1 MQAIAPSLSNG
12 TAPLAAPVDTRDIP
26 TQPPERS
33 HAAYA
38 ALVDVAPQLAPA
50 LDFTLRIAGQGLA
63 GDDLAALIDHS
74 LIDIVIAQEANPD
87 IAAPIL
93 DLVVSAIEQRRPF
106 ETVHEVCARALSE
119 KSLRDLRRSIGRAQ
133 ARATPGEVHSWRT
146 HISRWLGD
154 LRDFLEQA
162 RWAGSGH
169 SVTVNGSEPFAA
181 PLPDPLPAPQ
191 PRLRQMNFAR
201 HGVVGFVLFWLYNMR
216 VAHGSPLPGI
226 PGIPDAPAFPSNPF
240 AQQHPQMPS
249 HFEQA
254 VAAYRN
260 VTDTAQLA
268 EPAIVHDNTPSAAAR
283 LQLTA
288 SRAKRLPREAPTEQ
302 ASPALTQAVSPTHAA
317 LPDVDFGDI
326 SLGPTFQQS
335 VRTFVETVRNR
346 TDSHEAALAQV
357 DSVVNLRTHLESKL
371 KQALTAGAS
380 GQLASLD
387 DVRLYKFDSFGFA
400 RNPGTYDL
408 NHLERG
414 RPQAGIPILDAAL
427 QIVSGDL
434 PISLSPDVTTMEFSP
449 ATYGVYA
456 GDLRGDHYYRADAQV
471 PGLSITQLLGVTAEW
486 RWLGDEG
493 EMPDTGLRL
502 LTALDG
508 PQRWL
513 ARDDLRLSHTAKDIS
528 TEAAVL
534 GELVLTQPEAT
545 GRIADGGE
553 HGNVTAYTLHAGPH
567 NIVVAGVFAASE
579 HPNRGKTLLY
589 LAGDARPWREYES
602 PEALQSALVSS
613 PRSALP
619 EAILAR
625 LPARVIEQT
634 PDTRPTFRLTLTP
647 NDPLRIAR
655 EASLTVL
662 RDDMRFNVTQACTPA
677 RRAHYAAWFAG
688 AAPDD
693 RYHALQVDARENARL
708 SPGKHGPNPV
718 VLLPQN
724 IEQSIEAMLDL
735 RLRLSLALPDERRI
749 AREMVR
755 DALSDVGASALDP
768 DDMRLEIRA
777 TGQSAQSTPPTD
789 TQPIVTM
796 SLIDAA
802 LAKIEGTF
810 PELHAGQV
818 LALTRSE
825 NAANVPTATTEPLP
839 DAAALIKQISIN
851 GYRDRLQSEVADFA
865 SANAPQIRHNLQMVF
880 ALDAIASAT
889 QAKLDADLIALA
901 RAVADGAQWGDGLAP
916 RGAVPIH
923 FTREWLCINGYDS
936 TAVLITDRATR
947 KILMFAPQRKDT
959 SVLGFQNRA
968 ALDTWIGEQ
977 VGDSAKRL
985 EIVAMFRP
993 TIHATINEYLLA
1005 NVRSES
1011 SDHRV
1016 APHRALIDA
1025 ICAPV
1030 DGDIFKAAG
1039 ERLAQYAES
1048 TMTTDRSLD
1057 PDAVRE
1063 SVVQLTR
1070 TVRYFDLALGAASWV
1085 AYPIK
1090 PLSLAISA
1098 VDAGLGTVLLAGDG
1112 EWRREGLKSIA
1123 TAIGTQGLAAS
1134 RLKVLGS
1141 IPGGARFR
1149 FFREGEVSGED
1160 GVING
1165 LYFIGSRFVARIDQ
1179 FTHANL
1185 EFDTEVA
1192 EFRLM
1197 DPRTRELGP
1206 YMKLGRN
1213 GAWRCVPKPA
1223 PGDATTLTDPH
1234 VLYDIERAFG
1244 ERLQA
1249 VNTDIDHAQ
1258 RQVFRNAKQVAMF
1271 RADAAQRPNL
1281 LTPSAY
1287 HKLHFI
1293 APEVVDHAA
1302 LGSIAGEIESAMDAE
1317 AALELVGNIV
1327 NEAPSLGAVVTTV
1340 QTVAGINNREIEGGL
1355 VRAMA
1360 VAVRDSREG
1369 TLLTRHGEYAM
1380 APTSS
1385 ATRTYLTSL
1394 RQLGTSQAADETI
1407 ELGGNIALARDV
1419 GSLSRALDGKAT
1431 TPITY
1436 QLSTPRHT
1444 MLFGRRVSELGNPE
1458 YFFFDPAVACI
1469 VHTDRKVLLELVT
1482 RHLKF
1487 MRPTYGSFETPGS
1500 PVVVLRR
1507 IKVNDLAQTPVSF
1520 RAVADLSR
1528 APVLPH

>member
-63 GDDLAALIDHS
+63 GDDLAALIDHA
-74 LIDIVIAQEANPD
+74 LIDIVMAQEANPD

-93 DLVVSAIEQRRPF
+93 DLVASAIEQRRPF
-106 ETVHEVCARALSE
+106 ETVHEVCVRALSE

-146 HISRWLGD
+146 HIARWLGE

-169 SVTVNGSEPFAA
+169 SVSVDVSEPFAA
-181 PLPDPLPAPQ
+181 PLPDPQ

-201 HGVVGFVLFWLYNMR
+201 HGAVGFVMLWLYNMR
-216 VAHGSPLPGI
+216 VAHGAPLLAPYDPPGI
-226 PGIPDAPAFPSNPF
+226 PLT
-240 AQQHPQMPS
+240 QRHPLTPS

-254 VAAYRN
+254 VAAYHN
-260 VTDTAQLA
+260 ATDPAQLA
-268 EPAIVHDNTPSAAAR
+268 EPAIAYDSTPSAAAR
-283 LQLTA
+283 WHLKTPH
-288 SRAKRLPREAPTEQ
+288 AKRIPRDAPPESASTAQ
-302 ASPALTQAVSPTHAA
+302 AQAASPTPDV

-326 SLGPTFQQS
+326 SLGATFQQS

-371 KQALTAGAS
+371 KQALTAGAG

-414 RPQAGIPILDAAL
+414 RPQAGTPILDAAL

-449 ATYGVYA
+449 ANYGVYA
-456 GDLRGDHYYRADAQV
+456 GELRSDHYYRADAQV
-471 PGLSITQLLGVTAEW
+471 PGLSITQLLGMTAEW
-486 RWLGDEG
+486 RWLGDQTET
-493 EMPDTGLRL
+493 PDTGLRL
-502 LTALDG
+502 LAALDG

-528 TEAAVL
+528 TEAAIL
-534 GELVLTQPEAT
+534 GELVLTQPEAA
-545 GRIADGGE
+545 GRIAAGGE
-553 HGNVTAYTLHAGPH
+553 HGNVTAYTLHSSPH
-567 NIVVAGVFAASE
+567 DTVVAGVFAVSE

-589 LAGDARPWREYES
+589 LAGDARPWREFES
-602 PEALQSALVSS
+602 PEALHCALVSS
-613 PRSALP
+613 PRSTLP

-625 LPARVIEQT
+625 LPARVIAQT

-647 NDPLRIAR
+647 NDPLRISR

-662 RDDMRFNVTQACTPA
+662 RDDIRFDVTQACTPA
-677 RRAHYAAWFAG
+677 RRERYAAWFAG
-688 AAPDD
+688 AAPGD
-693 RYHALQVDARENARL
+693 RYHALQVHARENARL
-708 SPGKHGPNPV
+708 SSLSPDKHGPNPI
-718 VLLPQN
+718 VLLPEN

-749 AREMVR
+749 VRDMVR
-755 DALSDVGASALDP
+755 DALSDVGTGAIDP
-768 DDMRLEIRA
+768 DDMRLEIRV
-777 TGQSAQSTPPTD
+777 TGLSAQSTPSSD

-802 LAKIEGTF
+802 LAKIDGTF
-810 PELHAGQV
+810 PELHSGQV

-825 NAANVPTATTEPLP
+825 NAANVPAATTEPLP

-851 GYRDRLQSEVADFA
+851 GYRDRLQSDVAGYA
-865 SANAPQIRHNLQMVF
+865 RANAPQIRHNLQMVF

-1165 LYFIGSRFVARIDQ
+1165 LYFIGGRFVARIDQ

-1369 TLLTRHGEYAM
+1369 TLLTRHGEYAL

>member
-26 TQPPERS
+26 TQPPEHS

-50 LDFTLRIAGQGLA
+50 LDFTLRVAGQGLE
-63 GDDLAALIDHS
+63 GDDLAALIDHA
-74 LIDIVIAQEANPD
+74 LIDIVMAQEANPD

-133 ARATPGEVHSWRT
+133 ARATPDEVHSWRT
-146 HISRWLGD
+146 HIARWLGE

-169 SVTVNGSEPFAA
+169 SVSVNGSEPFAA
-181 PLPDPLPAPQ
+181 PLPDPQ
-191 PRLRQMNFAR
+191 PRPRQMNFAR
-201 HGVVGFVLFWLYNMR
+201 HGAVGFVMLWLYNMR
-216 VAHGSPLPGI
+216 VAHGSPLPNTSGPYDP
-226 PGIPDAPAFPSNPF
+226 PGIPLTH
-240 AQQHPQMPS
+240 QHSLLPS

-254 VAAYRN
+254 VTAYRN
-260 VTDTAQLA
+260 ITGPAQVA
-268 EPAIVHDNTPSAAAR
+268 EPTIAHDNTPSAAAR
-283 LQLTA
+283 WHLTTP
-288 SRAKRLPREAPTEQ
+288 RAKRIPRDAPPESAIPTQ
-302 ASPALTQAVSPTHAA
+302 TQAASPTHAA
-317 LPDVDFGDI
+317 LPDVDVGDI
-326 SLGPTFQQS
+326 SLAPTYQQS

-357 DSVVNLRTHLESKL
+357 DAVVNLRAHLESKL
-371 KQALTAGAS
+371 KLALAAGAN
-380 GQLASLD
+380 GQPASLD
-387 DVRLYKFDSFGFA
+387 DIRLYKFDSFGFA
-400 RNPGTYDL
+400 RNPGNYDL
-408 NHLERG
+408 DHLERG
-414 RPQAGIPILDAAL
+414 RPNTGIPIVDAAL
-427 QIVSGDL
+427 QIVSGHL
-434 PISLSPDVTTMEFSP
+434 PISLSQDVITMEFSP

-456 GDLRGDHYYRADAQV
+456 GDLRSDHYYPAEAQV
-471 PGLSITQLLGVTAEW
+471 PGLSITQLLGVTREW

-493 EMPDTGLRL
+493 EIPDTGLRL
-502 LTALDG
+502 LAALDA

-513 ARDDLRLSHTAKDIS
+513 ARDDLRLSYMAKDIS
-528 TEAAVL
+528 TGAAIL
-534 GELVLTQPEAT
+534 GELVLTQPEASS
-545 GRIADGGE
+545 RIAGGGE
-553 HGNVTAYTLHAGPH
+553 HGNVTAYTLHSVPH
-567 NIVVAGVFAASE
+567 NTVVAGIFAVSE
-579 HPNRGKTLLY
+579 HPNSGTTLLY
-589 LAGDARPWREYES
+589 LAGDVRPWREYES
-602 PEALQSALVSS
+602 PAALHSALASS
-613 PRSALP
+613 PRSTLP
-619 EAILAR
+619 EELLAR
-625 LPARVIEQT
+625 LPARVIEQA
-634 PDTRPTFRLTLTP
+634 PGTRPTFRLTPTP

-662 RDDMRFNVTQACTPA
+662 RDDMRFDVTQACTPA
-677 RRAHYAAWFAG
+677 RRARYAAWFAG

-693 RYHALQVDARENARL
+693 RYHALQAHARENARL
-708 SPGKHGPNPV
+708 SSGKHAPNPI
-718 VLLPQN
+718 VLLPEN

-749 AREMVR
+749 ARDMVR
-755 DALSDVGASALDP
+755 DALSDVGASAIDP
-768 DDMRLEIRA
+768 DDVRLEIREA
-777 TGQSAQSTPPTD
+777 DQSAQGTTPTD
-789 TQPIVTM
+789 TQPIVSM

-825 NAANVPTATTEPLP
+825 NAANVPAATTEPLP
-839 DAAALIKQISIN
+839 DATSLIKGISIN
-851 GYRDRLQSEVADFA
+851 GYRDRLQSDVADFA
-865 SANAPQIRHNLQMVF
+865 RANASQIRHNLQMIF

-889 QAKLDADLIALA
+889 QGKLDADLIALA

-916 RGAVPIH
+916 HGDVPIH
-923 FTREWLCINGYDS
+923 FAREWLCINGYDS

-947 KILMFAPQRKDT
+947 KVLLFAPQRKDT
-959 SVLGFQNRA
+959 GVIGFQNRA
-968 ALDTWIGEQ
+968 ALETWIGEQ
-977 VGDSAKRL
+977 ASDSAKRL

-993 TIHATINEYLLA
+993 TIHATINEYLLEH
-1005 NVRSES
+1005 VRSQPS
-1011 SDHRV
+1011 GDGV
-1016 APHRALIDA
+1016 ATRRPLIDA
-1025 ICAPV
+1025 IGAPV

-1141 IPGGARFR
+1141 LPGGARFR

-1165 LYFIGSRFVARIDQ
+1165 LYYIGGRFVARIDQ

-1185 EFDTEVA
+1185 AFDAEAA

-1340 QTVAGINNREIEGGL
+1340 QTVAGVDAREIEGGL

-1487 MRPTYGSFETPGS
+1487 MRPSYGSFETPGS

-1507 IKVNDLAQTPVSF
+1507 IKVNDLAQTPVSY
-1520 RAVADLSR
+1520 RAVDDLSR
-1528 APVLPH
+1528 APVLPR